1 MQHFV
6 SDLMHK
12 RGEFLGWLHPRKQFD
27 LAAIR
32 ETLCGSNFLGET
44 NLDALRF
51 NELKQ
56 TFAVSAHVAIDFGQ
70 RGKVFAF
77 GLADIEN
84 VDGPETVQR
93 PLTLCCCV
101 LTRLVGRYILRASSS
116 DHRGENE
123 NPSFSPFNEAA
134 KRVPCPKSGNV
145 GSSGL
150 LTRDEHDIAE
160 AVGVKL
166 RHCSEVCGEDFTVTG
181 LQRCDEEIHGLFGS
195 CVDFFQFHVFSLSA
209 VSGLFLPS
217 LERQREE
224 TRRKR

>member
-6 SDLMHK
+6 SNLMHK
-12 RGEFLGWLHPRKQFD
+12 RGKLLGWLHPGKQLD

-32 ETLCGSNFLGET
+32 ETFCGSNPFGET

-51 NELKQ
+51 HELKQ
-56 TFAVSAHVAIDFGQ
+56 TFAVSAHVTIDFGQ
-70 RGKVFAF
+70 CWKVFAL

-93 PLTLCCCV
+93 PLPLSCCV

-123 NPSFSPFNEAA
+123 NAFFSSFNEAA
-134 KRVPCPKSGNV
+134 KRVPCPKTGNV
-145 GSSGL
+145 GSIGL
-150 LTRDEHDIAE
+150 LARDEHDVAE

-166 RHCSEVCGEDFTVTG
+166 RHRSEVCGKDFTVTG
-181 LQRCDEEIHGLFGS
+181 LKCCTEEIDGLFGLL
-195 CVDFFQFHVFSLSA
+195 VDFF
-209 VSGLFLPS
+209 
-217 LERQREE
+217 
-224 TRRKR
+224 